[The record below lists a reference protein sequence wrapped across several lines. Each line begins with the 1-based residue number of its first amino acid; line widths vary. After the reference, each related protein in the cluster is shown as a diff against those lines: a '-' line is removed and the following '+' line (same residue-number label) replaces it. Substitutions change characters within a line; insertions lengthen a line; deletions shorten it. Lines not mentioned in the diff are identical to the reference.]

1 MLSEIEQ
8 SIKRKI
14 EAAGKPLREWDVKIN
29 RGVLTG
35 CNEAFIIDGATKN
48 RLISEDPKS
57 AELIRPILRGRDI
70 KRYGYEFADRWI
82 IALFPSLHY
91 EISDYPAIESF
102 LRGFRPKLEQSG
114 RTLSIE
120 EREAVTAHAASY
132 GINILPKDLTKARK
146 KTGNKWFE
154 TQDAIAYW
162 DDLDKRKIIWG
173 ELSDRPKFALDV
185 EGRFSPLNTA
195 FLMTGNL
202 LAYLVAFLNSPVSKY
217 YFSSNIATSSGVGT
231 IRWLKYTIETLPI
244 PKASEAVIEHI
255 TKLVEEASVTDNPE
269 QDITRIDDLI
279 FEIYGFTNE
288 EIDFIRQAAGL

>member
-14 EAAGKPLREWDVKIN
+14 EAAGKPLGEWEVSIN
-29 RGVLTG
+29 YGIKTG
-35 CNEAFIIDGATKN
+35 CNDAFIIDGATKDK
-48 RLISEDPKS
+48 LVAEDPKS

-162 DDLDKRKIIWG
+162 DDFSKQKIVW
-173 ELSDRPKFALDV
+173 
-185 EGRFSPLNTA
+185 
-195 FLMTGNL
+195 GNL
-202 LAYLVAFLNSPVSKY
+202 CLRSQ
-217 YFSSNIATSSGVGT
+217 FS
-231 IRWLKYTIETLPI
+231 
-244 PKASEAVIEHI
+244 
-255 TKLVEEASVTDNPE
+255 LVEEGFMVNAPSPL
-269 QDITRIDDLI
+269 ITPGYLWLLAILNSKTADW
-279 FEIYGFTNE
+279 Y
-288 EIDFIRQAAGL
+288 IRSNYCDSHHE